1 MTYRCHVPFG
11 MMSQKGE
18 IAMIESR
25 CGLLCAQCAYR
36 EQMNCPGCVH
46 MDKPFWGDACPVKF
60 CCEGKGHDHC
70 GQCGEFPCGLLHQ
83 FAYDEK
89 QGDGGKRID
98 QCMCWSGEA
107 SPV

>member
-70 GQCGEFPCGLLHQ
+70 GQCGDFPCGMLHQ
-83 FAYDEK
+83 FA
-89 QGDGGKRID
+89 
-98 QCMCWSGEA
+98 
-107 SPV
+107 